1 MRNNTNLYIELQ
13 IFAIHTYIDMYGNME
28 NGLSIHNFA
37 YLFKHRH
44 ISIDTYILYII

>member
-28 NGLSIHNFA
+28 NGRFA